1 MDRYCFFYFAQL
13 FLVASYVTQLY
24 ERYSQVP
31 GADMRTKM
39 VKSRSSAAGSSFRN
53 DYVGTVT
60 FVSEKGSS
68 DWHAIVDNNIY
79 CQLRSL
85 TDGLPTD
92 KPVVVGASIWLDA
105 KRENGQSWVCT
116 RIHDLWIPKNLPADS
131 ETRENPSAKHPENQD
146 WPPELRK
153 VFARQNQQGAKKQRM
168 AEIHLQTSGSAGSQP
183 PQTSFGSGCGAP
195 SSQLPHS
202 PPDGRQV
209 PEIRDGRTMLAESL
223 PPRMILTASREIQ
236 VQRDPIVKNYN
247 DLSSEK

>member
-60 FVSEKGSS
+60 FVSDKGSS

-131 ETRENPSAKHPENQD
+131 ETRENPSAKHPEIKIGHLSLERYSLVRISRVLRNRG
-146 WPPELRK
+146 WPKFTCKLRG
-153 VFARQNQQGAKKQRM
+153 QQALSLRRP
-168 AEIHLQTSGSAGSQP
+168 ASEASAGLHRRSCLTRHRTGGKCP
-183 PQTSFGSGCGAP
+183 RSVTGA
-195 SSQLPHS
+195 QCWLS
-202 PPDGRQV
+202 PCRL
-209 PEIRDGRTMLAESL
+209 E
-223 PPRMILTASREIQ
+223 
-236 VQRDPIVKNYN
+236 
-247 DLSSEK
+247 